1 MALAPINPTQITP
14 PRVAFIDERSGA
26 ISREWYRFFLSLR
39 NATQET
45 QEQVTLSTDT
55 ESLLA
60 SYDAMLAE
68 LTQTT
73 EIQPDCCASGQAVI
87 ASDIQGLSL
96 TPTAAAISSLA
107 VVQSDVEALALA
119 PSNMSGSV
127 TSVAASGGT
136 TGLTFSGSPITTS
149 GTLTLGGTLAIANGG
164 TGQTTASSAF
174 NALSPITSVGDLII
188 GNGTNS
194 ATRLGIGTN
203 NYVLTSNG
211 TTAVWA
217 AAGGSMVYPAAGIAN
232 STGTAWGTSY
242 TTTGTGTVV
251 ALATSPVF
259 TTPNI
264 GTPSAAT
271 LTNATG
277 LPLTTGVTG
286 TLPIANGGTNATGF
300 SGANL
305 LVRTDSSNTALTQS
319 SITDNGTTVSVS
331 SVFNVT
337 GVTTITG
344 AASGLVVTV
353 NTASFSVTPTVAGL
367 ITLGRT
373 TGTGLITVGQST
385 ASQTVGIATG
395 VTASGSTKAVNLGT
409 SGAAGST
416 TTITVG
422 STAGTSTT
430 QLNGNVGL
438 GVSTFGTS
446 AANVL
451 GMINATAP
459 TTSPAGMGQL
469 YVDAGALKYRGSAG
483 TVTTIAAA

>member
-73 EIQPDCCASGQAVI
+73 EIQPDCCVSGQAVI

-107 VVQSDVEALALA
+107 VVQSDIQALSLA
-119 PSNMSGSV
+119 PANPSGSV

-164 TGQTTASSAF
+164 T
-174 NALSPITSVGDLII
+174 N
-188 GNGTNS
+188 
-194 ATRLGIGTN
+194 
-203 NYVLTSNG
+203 
-211 TTAVWA
+211 
-217 AAGGSMVYPAAGIAN
+217 
-232 STGTAWGTSY
+232 
-242 TTTGTGTVV
+242 
-251 ALATSPVF
+251 ATS
-259 TTPNI
+259 
-264 GTPSAAT
+264 
-271 LTNATG
+271 
-277 LPLTTGVTG
+277 
-286 TLPIANGGTNATGF
+286 F

-319 SITDNGTTVSVS
+319 SIGDDGTQVVINNTLNVNGIT
-331 SVFNVT
+331 NIT

-344 AASGLVVTV
+344 QASSGGALTVTATGLT
-353 NTASFSVTPTVAGL
+353 VTPASTGV
-367 ITLGRT
+367 IQMGRSN
-373 TGTGLITVGQST
+373 GTGDIRLGLST
-385 ASQTVGIATG
+385 ASQTVNIAYG
-395 VTASGSTKAVNLGT
+395 VTASGSTKTLNLGT

-422 STAGTSTT
+422 SITGTSTT
-430 QLNGNVGL
+430 RLNGNVGL

>member
-1 MALAPINPTQITP
+1 MALAPINPTQLTP

-26 ISREWYRFFLSLR
+26 ISREWYRFFLSLLT
-39 NATQET
+39 ATQAN
-45 QEQVTLSTDT
+45 QEEVELAPDAT
-55 ESLLA
+55 SLLA

-96 TPTAAAISSLA
+96 APTAAAISSLA
-107 VVQSDVEALALA
+107 VVQSDIQALSLA
-119 PSNMSGSV
+119 PADTGGSV

-164 TGQTTASSAF
+164 T
-174 NALSPITSVGDLII
+174 
-188 GNGTNS
+188 
-194 ATRLGIGTN
+194 
-203 NYVLTSNG
+203 
-211 TTAVWA
+211 
-217 AAGGSMVYPAAGIAN
+217 
-232 STGTAWGTSY
+232 
-242 TTTGTGTVV
+242 
-251 ALATSPVF
+251 
-259 TTPNI
+259 
-264 GTPSAAT
+264 
-271 LTNATG
+271 
-277 LPLTTGVTG
+277 
-286 TLPIANGGTNATGF
+286 NATGF

-319 SITDNGTTVSVS
+319 SIGDDGTQVVINNPLNVNGVT
-331 SVFNVT
+331 NIT

-344 AASGLVVTV
+344 AASGFVALFNAT
-353 NTASFSVTPTVAGL
+353 SCSLTPSTPGTIA
-367 ITLGRT
+367 LGRT
-373 TGTGLITVGQST
+373 TGTGTITVGQST
-385 ASQTVGIATG
+385 VSQTVAIASA
-395 VTASGSTKAVNLGT
+395 VTASGSTKTVTIGTNGAV
-409 SGAAGST
+409 GST

-422 STAGTSTT
+422 SITGTSTT
-430 QLNGNVGL
+430 RLNGNVGL

>member
-107 VVQSDVEALALA
+107 VVQSDIQALSLA
-119 PSNMSGSV
+119 PANLSGSV

-164 TGQTTASSAF
+164 TNT
-174 NALSPITSVGDLII
+174 
-188 GNGTNS
+188 
-194 ATRLGIGTN
+194 
-203 NYVLTSNG
+203 
-211 TTAVWA
+211 
-217 AAGGSMVYPAAGIAN
+217 
-232 STGTAWGTSY
+232 
-242 TTTGTGTVV
+242 
-251 ALATSPVF
+251 
-259 TTPNI
+259 
-264 GTPSAAT
+264 
-271 LTNATG
+271 
-277 LPLTTGVTG
+277 
-286 TLPIANGGTNATGF
+286 TGF

-305 LVRTDSSNTALTQS
+305 VVRTNSSNTALTQS
-319 SITDNGTTVSVS
+319 SIGDDGSQVLINNTLNVNGVT
-331 SVFNVT
+331 NIT

-344 AASGLVVTV
+344 VASGLQVTV
-353 NTASFSVTPTVAGL
+353 GTASFVVSPTIVGT
-367 ITLGRT
+367 ITIGRSIG
-373 TGTGLITVGQST
+373 TGTIVLGNST
-385 ASQTVGIATG
+385 ASQTTNIQVAA
-395 VTASGSTKAVNLGT
+395 TASGSTKTINFGTNGAV
-409 SGAAGST
+409 GST

-422 STAGTSTT
+422 SITGTSTT
-430 QLNGNVGL
+430 RLNGNVGL